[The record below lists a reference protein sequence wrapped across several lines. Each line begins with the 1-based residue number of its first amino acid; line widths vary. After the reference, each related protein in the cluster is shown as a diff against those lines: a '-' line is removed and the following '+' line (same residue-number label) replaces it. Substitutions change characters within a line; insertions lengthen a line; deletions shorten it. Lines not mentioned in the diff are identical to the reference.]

1 MKLRLTPYFKTNH
14 FRRKFMKICQNKPQ
28 AAPLRFAPR
37 HRGGGLERI
46 CRAEVDIRTAASP
59 RGETIAVQRS
69 VFMILQAP
77 RRFRFAEVVR
87 QAFLQ
92 CHEG

>member
-37 HRGGGLERI
+37 RRGGGLEGI
-46 CRAEVDIRTAASP
+46 CRAEVDSRTAASP
-59 RGETIAVQRS
+59 RGETIAVQ
-69 VFMILQAP
+69 Q
-77 RRFRFAEVVR
+77 
-87 QAFLQ
+87 
-92 CHEG
+92 